1 MPRAKPAGARP
12 SARPSRAA
20 PAIRAATHHDIPAIR
35 AILAAHDNDGPID
48 ETGVDIVGP
57 YLLQL
62 LHRHRALVTE
72 RDGEVVAFGA
82 VVDTGAAAM
91 LSDLFVR
98 PDLLGQGLG
107 RPLLAALFE
116 GSVERATFASAD
128 PRAVPLYVRAGM
140 TPLWTSFYVEGTAAR
155 LPPLDPGL
163 TTWDAT
169 PEELSLL
176 EEAWTGASRPSDHD
190 YFARQPA
197 ADAFLVEDE
206 EGPAAFGYGRAKQGS
221 AARQLDR
228 LLVRPGA
235 DPVAPIIAGLARAA
249 RKGIVRACVP
259 GPNPVLPVLLE
270 HGFRVVDSDQYL
282 ASSPDLVD
290 PERMLPNPGLL

>member
-1 MPRAKPAGARP
+1 MPRTTKRAVDPA
-12 SARPSRAA
+12 AA
-20 PAIRAATHHDIPAIR
+20 EPTIRAATPRDIPAIR

-48 ETGVDIVGP
+48 ESGIDIVGP
-57 YLLQL
+57 YV
-62 LHRHRALVTE
+62 LHLVRRHRALVTE

-82 VVDTGAAAM
+82 VADTGAAAM

-116 GSVERATFASAD
+116 GSVSRATFASSD
-128 PRAVPLYVRAGM
+128 PRALPLYVRAGM
-140 TPLWTSFYVEGTAAR
+140 TPLWTSFYVEGTAAQ

-197 ADAFLVEDE
+197 GDAFLIEDE
-206 EGPAAFGYGRAKQGS
+206 EGPVAFGYARAKQHS
-221 AARQLDR
+221 ATRQLDR

-235 DPVAPIIAGLARAA
+235 EPVAPITAALARAA
-249 RKGIVRACVP
+249 RTCLVRACVP

-270 HGFRVVDSDQYL
+270 HGFRIVDSDQFL
-282 ASSPDLVD
+282 ASSPELVD
-290 PERMLPNPGLL
+290 PARMLPNPGLL